1 MDVEKRLNALIEE
14 RCISKQ
20 ALAEKAGVDS
30 RTLYRCLNAK
40 QPLKA
45 SEFLAICTALE
56 VDPKNFL
63 AE

>member
-20 ALAEKAGVDS
+20 ALAVKSGVDTQ
-30 RTLYRCLNAK
+30 TLYRCLRAE

-63 AE
+63 DG